1 MEYFVILD
9 EEDSSLMKSLGF
21 THQSSVQTELA
32 EILYTARGSQGFA
45 TFGWIDD
52 VYSVWSLY
60 DQPERIEKKEYGNY
74 IFKLI
79 METDQHQI
87 EYLQRAL
94 WTLEYCPGFNIMG
107 RGSRKFPY
115 QDGLT
120 SIPMYAKYARLRI
133 D

>member
-52 VYSVWSLY
+52 VYSVWALY
-60 DQPERIEKKEYGNY
+60 DQPERIETVQRELKPSRENESVLTELKYSKEN
-74 IFKLI
+74 
-79 METDQHQI
+79 
-87 EYLQRAL
+87 
-94 WTLEYCPGFNIMG
+94 
-107 RGSRKFPY
+107 
-115 QDGLT
+115 
-120 SIPMYAKYARLRI
+120 
-133 D
+133 